1 MQIPQSAHTFQQ
13 ILREE
18 LVSATGCTEPVSIA
32 LAAAKARQVLGDF
45 PNYLQVECSRNVY
58 KNARCVTVPNSGG
71 LRGIEASAILGLM
84 AGKADL
90 GLEVL
95 SDVSTVHLA
104 QARKLLAA
112 NFCTVSLLDSE
123 INLHIMVN
131 AGNGDQQ
138 VTVEIKHA
146 HDHISRIIQN
156 GQTVFERAEDA
167 SGYNAVLT
175 DRSVLSVDGILEYIQ
190 TCDLAAVQDL
200 LERQVVDNLAIAVEG
215 LENPY
220 GVEIGKTLL
229 RHAEPG
235 IWSKV
240 KAYSAAASE
249 ARMSGCALPVITNSG
264 SGNQGITASVPV
276 IVYAQ
281 ERGFPKEMLLRALLL
296 SNLLTIHQ
304 KTGIGRLSAFCGAV
318 SAACAVAAAF
328 AYLEAGSPQ
337 KIKNAMTNNFATIVG
352 MVCDGAK
359 PSCAAKIV
367 VALEAAI
374 LGFSLAMEDRVYEAH
389 TGILKDE
396 IEANIRSV
404 SRLASQGMKETD
416 AEILKIMTED

>member
-1 MQIPQSAHTFQQ
+1 MQTPQTTDAYQQ

-18 LVSATGCTEPVSIA
+18 LVSATGCTEPVAIA
-32 LAAAKARQVLGDF
+32 LAAAKTSQVLGDF
-45 PNYLQVECSRNVY
+45 PEYLQVECSRNVY

-71 LRGIEASAILGLM
+71 LRGIEASAILGLL
-84 AGKADL
+84 AGREDR

-95 SDVSTVHLA
+95 SEVKTGHLA
-104 QARKLLAA
+104 AARKLLAA
-112 NFCTVSLLDSE
+112 NFCTVSLLVSE
-123 INLHIMVN
+123 TNLHLMVT
-131 AGNGDQQ
+131 AGKADHK
-138 VTVEIKHA
+138 VTVEIKHT
-146 HDHISRIIQN
+146 HDHISRIVQN
-156 GQTVFERAEDA
+156 GQTVFERVDDP
-167 SGYNAVLT
+167 SGYDGVLT

-190 TCDLAAVQDL
+190 TCDLSHVQDI

-215 LENPY
+215 LKNSY
-220 GVEIGKTLL
+220 GVGIGKTLL

-240 KAYSAAASE
+240 KAYTAAASE

-264 SGNQGITASVPV
+264 SGNQGLTASVPV
-276 IVYAQ
+276 VVYAK
-281 ERGFPKEMLLRALLL
+281 ERGFPKEKLLRALLL

-318 SAACAVAAAF
+318 SAACAAGAAF
-328 AYLEAGSPQ
+328 AYLEAGSPEQ
-337 KIKNAMTNNFATIVG
+337 IKNAMTNTFASIVG

-367 VALEAAI
+367 VGLEAAI
-374 LGFSLAMEDRVYEAH
+374 LGFSLAMEDRVYEAD

-404 SRLASQGMKETD
+404 SRLASLGMKATD
-416 AEILKIMTED
+416 AEILKIMFS